1 MDERSD
7 HADALLQRI
16 KGQEAGRLTVFLGAA
31 PGVGKTYAMLGAAR
45 ERLQEGVD
53 VVVGLV
59 ETHGRAATET
69 MLEGLP
75 LLPRRSL
82 NYQGT
87 SLTEFD
93 LDAALARHPPLMV
106 VDELAHTNVPG
117 SRHKYRYQ
125 DIAELLSAGIDVYTT
140 VNIQHLASLND
151 LVLQI
156 TGVRVRETLPDQF
169 LDKAHE
175 IHFIDLPAATLIER
189 LQQGKVYL
197 PEYARAALDSFFS
210 PANLT
215 ALRELAMRE
224 VMERV
229 DDRLTTELHADAQG
243 RLFSIQEKLL
253 VLVSHNSDHSYLIRI
268 ARQIADR
275 RKIPWTVV
283 WVDTGRIASRESALR
298 LQSAFSLARE
308 LGAETET
315 LRGPSTFQTIVPFI
329 QEHRIN
335 TVLVGAGRRS
345 RFLFWRK
352 RLYQQ
357 LIESGLP
364 LEVSVIRAPAGNSE
378 KAPLLLPSRSLW
390 GSWQAQG
397 FALLAVVMAT
407 LVAIPLEWIIANTN
421 LVLIYVLAV
430 VATALK
436 HGWRPAITT
445 SLLAFLSFNFFFTE
459 PRYSFHVSR
468 QDELATLFF
477 LLVIALACGPAASRI
492 RRQFILL
499 QDTNRYS
506 EAMRVLGQELSVAED
521 PKAIWKALHKVIE
534 ASLPVECLIV
544 PTAGDYQPWPS
555 SGKPLLPV
563 DRAAIDWTRRS
574 QQVSGRFSDTL
585 SASEWTLFPITKDQ
599 LNIACILIKY
609 PSAARLLPAG
619 DKTLISAIA
628 NQGADTWRR
637 TQLVRELEAAR
648 IKTDVEQLRSALLS
662 SVSHDLKSP
671 LAAMMGAAESL
682 QLLDLQ
688 LQPQDRKELVDTIL
702 QESRRLDSYIQNL
715 LDMTRLGYGTL
726 KIERDWVSIADIVG
740 SALTRLKRYYPG
752 VKTET
757 HFPDAAPV
765 LYVHAALI
773 EQALFN
779 ILENAAR
786 FTPADEKID
795 VTINTDTNAGTNS
808 GNSAGAG
815 HCTIAIEDKGPGI
828 AEELREKIFDM
839 FFAVAEGDKKKQ
851 NTGMGLAICRGMIGA
866 HGGSVHAMAGA
877 KHKGTRFVVELPL
890 DTPPANAAAK
900 EEKAKT

>member
-7 HADALLQRI
+7 QADALLQRI
-16 KGQEAGRLTVFLGAA
+16 KDQESGRLTVFLGAA
-31 PGVGKTYAMLGAAR
+31 PGVGKTYAMLSAAR

-53 VVVGLV
+53 MVVGLV
-59 ETHGRAATET
+59 ETHGRSATEA
-69 MLEGLP
+69 MLDKMEV
-75 LLPRRSL
+75 LPRTAIDYH
-82 NYQGT
+82 NT
-87 SLTEFD
+87 TLTEFD
-93 LDAALARHPPLMV
+93 LDGALARHPQLIL

-117 SRHKYRYQ
+117 NRHKRRYQ

-156 TGVRVRETLPDQF
+156 TGVRVRETVPDQF
-169 LDKAHE
+169 VDDAHE
-175 IHFIDLPAATLIER
+175 ILFIDLPPATLIER

-197 PEYARAALDSFFS
+197 PEYARSALDSFFS

-229 DDRLTTELHADAQG
+229 DARLTTELQADANG
-243 RLFSIQEKLL
+243 RAFTIQEKLL
-253 VLVSHNSDHSYLIRI
+253 VLVSQNSDHEYLIRI

-283 WVDTGRIASRESALR
+283 WVDTGRVASRQSSLR

-315 LRGPSTFQTIVPFI
+315 LRGPSTYQTVVPFI

-335 TVLVGAGRRS
+335 TVLVGAGTRS
-345 RFLFWRK
+345 RLFFWRK

-364 LEVSVIRAPAGNSE
+364 LEVSVIRPPEGASPKSAHVLGSGVS
-378 KAPLLLPSRSLW
+378 PW
-390 GSWQAQG
+390 GSWKAHG
-397 FALLAVVMAT
+397 FAALTVAVATAVAVPLELVVVNTT
-407 LVAIPLEWIIANTN
+407 LV
-421 LVLIYVLAV
+421 LVYVLAV
-430 VATALK
+430 VAAALQ
-436 HGWRPAITT
+436 HGWRPAITA
-445 SLLAFLSFNFFFTE
+445 SILAFLSFNFFLTE
-459 PRYSFHVSR
+459 PRYTFHVTR

-492 RRQFILL
+492 RRQFMLL
-499 QDTNRYS
+499 QDSNRYS
-506 EAMRVLGQELSVAED
+506 EAMRLLGQKLSIAED
-521 PKAIWKALHKVIE
+521 PTAIWKGVHQVIIE
-534 ASLPVECLIV
+534 SLPVECVIV
-544 PTAGDYQPWPS
+544 PVNGEAWPR
-555 SGKPLLPV
+555 PARPFTLV
-563 DRAAIDWTRRS
+563 DQAAIDWTSRNHKI
-574 QQVSGRFSDTL
+574 SGRFSDTL
-585 SASEWTLFPITKDQ
+585 NASEWTLFPISKDNQ
-599 LNIACILIKY
+599 SIACAALKFPDSATILA
-609 PSAARLLPAG
+609 PG
-619 DKTLISAIA
+619 EKTLITAIV

-648 IKTDVEQLRSALLS
+648 VKTEVEQLRSALLS

-682 QLLDLQ
+682 QLLDHQ
-688 LQPQDRKELVDTIL
+688 LEPQDRKDLMDTIL

-740 SALTRLKRYYPG
+740 SALTRLKRYYPN
-752 VKTET
+752 VKTAT

-786 FTPADEKID
+786 FTPINEKID
-795 VTINTDTNAGTNS
+795 VTITVNDKR
-808 GNSAGAG
+808 
-815 HCTIAIEDKGPGI
+815 CTVTIEDRGPGI
-828 AEELREKIFDM
+828 PEELREKIFDM
-839 FFAVAEGDKKKQ
+839 FFVVADGDKKKQ

-866 HGGSVHAMAGA
+866 HGGSVQAMVGT
-877 KHKGTRFVVELPL
+877 KHKGTRFVVELPM
-890 DTPPANAAAK
+890 DVPPATSLTN
-900 EEKAKT
+900 EE